1 MDQQSL
7 ILAGP
12 AAVAALALVA
22 ALVSNH
28 RLRVLRRNM
37 AVLQAEMDGATLLD
51 VVAEYV
57 NRVEGFEKVL
67 YAQAKRQEELYA
79 LLGRSARNLGVVR
92 YDAFDDMGGRMS
104 FSAALVDDHGNGVV
118 ITSINARA
126 ESRAYAKPIR
136 GGTSEHN
143 LSSEEQRAIADALGA
158 GQKVKR

>member
-7 ILAGP
+7 ILAAP
-12 AAVAALALVA
+12 AALAVLALVA
-22 ALVSNH
+22 ALMSNH
-28 RLRVLRRNM
+28 RLRALRRNM
-37 AVLQAEMDGATLLD
+37 AILQAKMNGATLLD
-51 VVAEYV
+51 VVAECV
-57 NRVEGFEKVL
+57 SRVEGFEKAL
-67 YAQAKRQEELYA
+67 FAQAKRQEELFA
-79 LLGRSARNLGVVR
+79 LLGHSARNLGVVR

-136 GGTSEHN
+136 GGSSEHN